1 MAGGVQAAGS
11 GQLLIG
17 ILQIEDDRH
26 VAIKDL
32 QQVDDLGVLRA
43 SAGGQADVEP
53 LRGVRMRF
61 GLLAC
66 GCLGS

>member
-11 GQLLIG
+11 GQLLLG

-32 QQVDDLGVLRA
+32 QQVDDLGVRI
-43 SAGGQADVEP
+43 
-53 LRGVRMRF
+53 
-61 GLLAC
+61 
-66 GCLGS
+66 